1 MQREEFIQQL
11 WLDYIHTHPDIG
23 SLRLWPLSTSA
34 EYLTLVTLNYGP
46 FSITALSAPL
56 ARMGYRSVGHYA
68 MADKGLLIHLMAP
81 NDDSSWLVLAEL
93 QMGTLSKIPREALTS
108 LVHQSHPA
116 DCKGQNLLCR
126 GRPWP
131 MPTWA
136 LYQQLQNAHPLAAW
150 LSVMG
155 PRLHHAGFDCERFS
169 ESIDAISEQLESAGM
184 PSLSGPQN
192 GVFSVSSLLEH
203 RFYPA
208 TPRKIVFSEG
218 DEHRLCLG
226 GLALTQK
233 QMSDDHERVAEIL
246 LPFHTRCEMA

>member
-1 MQREEFIQQL
+1 MQREEFVQQL
-11 WLDYIHTHPDIG
+11 WLDYVHTHPDIG
-23 SLRLWPLSTSA
+23 GLRLWPLHPAA

-46 FSITALSAPL
+46 FAMHALSLPL
-56 ARMGYRSVGHYA
+56 SRMGYRSVGHYA

-81 NDDSSWLVLAEL
+81 SDDSSWLVLAEL
-93 QMGTLSKIPREALTS
+93 QIGTLSKVPREALTS

-116 DCKGQNLLCR
+116 DCKGHNLLCR

-131 MPTWA
+131 MPSWE

-150 LSVMG
+150 LAVMG
-155 PRLHHAGFDCERFS
+155 PRLHHAGFDCYRMHA
-169 ESIDAISEQLESAGM
+169 SIDTLSEQLENAGM
-184 PSLSGPQN
+184 PPLSGQQN
-192 GVFSVSSLLEH
+192 GVFSVSNLLEH

-208 TPRKIVFSEG
+208 TPQKMVFCDG

-233 QMSDDHERVAEIL
+233 QVNDAHERVAEIL